1 MFNFLIAKREDN
13 MKKLL
18 TIIPLVFLLCFTF
31 GCQQGEEVA
40 EEVEPI
46 GLTDEDV
53 AAIKQMLLDEETLLL
68 ADDWEGFSQLY
79 TEDVLLMPPNAPTV
93 RGREALLQ
101 MFAGFTITEFSSSI
115 EEVYGCGDI
124 AFGRGIF
131 SWTFSVEGS
140 TEAMSDSGKFV
151 GVWKKQ
157 PDGKWL
163 VAVNIWNSDLPLS
176 Q

>member
-1 MFNFLIAKREDN
+1 

-18 TIIPLVFLLCFTF
+18 MIIPLVILLCFTF
-31 GCQQGEEVA
+31 SCQQGEEVA

-46 GLTDEDV
+46 GLSDEDV
-53 AAIKQMLLDEETLLL
+53 AAIKKVLVDEETLLL
-68 ADDWEGFSQLY
+68 ADDWEGFSQLFA
-79 TEDVLLMPPNAPTV
+79 EDVVLMPPNAPTV

-101 MFAGFTITEFSSSI
+101 MFAGFTMTEFSVSI
-115 EEVYGCGDI
+115 EKVGGCGDV

-140 TEAMSDSGKFV
+140 TEPISDSGKWAAV
-151 GVWKKQ
+151 YKKQ

-163 VAVNIWNSDLPLS
+163 IAVDIWNSDLPLPE
-176 Q
+176 

>member
-1 MFNFLIAKREDN
+1 V
-13 MKKLL
+13 KKLL
-18 TIIPLVFLLCFTF
+18 MIIPLVFLLCVTF

-40 EEVEPI
+40 EEVEPVRFA
-46 GLTDEDV
+46 DEDV
-53 AAIKQMLLDEETLLL
+53 AAMKKMLVEEETLLL
-68 ADDWEGFSQLY
+68 AGDWEGFSQLY
-79 TEDVLLMPPNAPTV
+79 TEDVVLMPPNAPTV

-115 EEVYGCGDI
+115 VEVDGYGDI

-131 SWTFSVEGS
+131 SWTFNVEGS
-140 TEAMSDSGKFV
+140 KEPISDSGKWA

-157 PDGKWL
+157 PDGKRL
-163 VAVNIWNSDLPLS
+163 VPVNIWDSDIPLS